1 MHIYFRGDG
10 LQRLRLASGLILFGF
25 ATTHF
30 LNHALGLVSLEVM
43 HQAQELRTAV
53 TRSFP
58 GTLILAGALATHISL
73 ALYKVAKRTTWRM
86 PVWEA
91 TQIGLGLAIPFLLF
105 PHIINTRFA
114 HVFFGVNDTY
124 LYELKR
130 LWPDN
135 APLQSLL
142 LLIVWTHG
150 CMGLHYWLRLS
161 EGYRQIAP
169 WLLGAAVAVPLLA
182 LAGFMVGGRATG
194 DIMSDPAAFFA
205 LKERSHWP
213 SDTDGATLATWR
225 DLARIAFGALLAAIA
240 GTHVL
245 RYLSRLIRRDVPG
258 ITYAGGPTIALTPG
272 LTLLEA
278 SRTAGIRHASLC
290 GGAQARGFGSRR
302 TRRAASLAR
311 TSA

>member
-1 MHIYFRGDG
+1 MGGD
-10 LQRLRLASGLILFGF
+10 
-25 ATTHF
+25 
-30 LNHALGLVSLEVM
+30 
-43 HQAQELRTAV
+43 
-53 TRSFP
+53 
-58 GTLILAGALATHISL
+58 
-73 ALYKVAKRTTWRM
+73 
-86 PVWEA
+86 
-91 TQIGLGLAIPFLLF
+91 QIGLGLAIPFLLF

-142 LLIVWTHG
+142 LLIVWTDG

-272 LTLLEA
+272 SA
-278 SRTAGIRHASLC
+278 PRSK
-290 GGAQARGFGSRR
+290 
-302 TRRAASLAR
+302 RAARPESATPPCAAARKLAVSDR
-311 TSA
+311 GALDERLAWLEPAAMYHLDIA